1 MESSDA
7 RILEAAVRVFAEHG
21 FRGST
26 TRRIAKAARVNEV
39 TLFRRFPSKDVLIR
53 TALEA
58 HARHTIAMLRDH
70 ALPQRPADMRAELAA
85 YLAIIFPAMLATA
98 DAHRTAIGE
107 WGRSPELD
115 ASLMTATEF
124 VHDEMRAY
132 LERAQAAG
140 LLRPDVNP
148 LVATQAL
155 LGGLLADVLMR
166 DRLPERFPLGPA
178 AAIDAYLDL
187 FLSGAIH
194 R

>member
-58 HARHTIAMLRDH
+58 QAQHTIAMLRDH
-70 ALPQRPADMRAELAA
+70 APPQRPADMRAELAA
-85 YLAIIFPAMLATA
+85 YLAIIFPAMLATS

-166 DRLPERFPLGPA
+166 DRLPERFPLEPA

>member
-7 RILEAAVRVFAEHG
+7 RILEAAVSVFAEHG

-53 TALEA
+53 TALET
-58 HARHTIAMLRDH
+58 HAQQAIVALRTH
-70 ALPQRPADMRAELAA
+70 APPEHPTDLRAELGA
-85 YLAIIFPAMLATA
+85 YLRLIFPAMLAAA

-115 ASLMTATEF
+115 DCLMTATNF
-124 VHDEMRAY
+124 VYDEVRSY
-132 LERAQAAG
+132 LQRAQAAG
-140 LLRPDVNP
+140 LLRRELNP

-155 LGGLLADVLMR
+155 LGGLIADVLMR
-166 DRLPERFPLGPA
+166 DRVPARFPLSPA
-178 AAIDAYLDL
+178 ETVSAYLDL
-187 FLSGAIH
+187 FLAGTAA
-194 R
+194 